1 MSSRANV
8 VQRFLVVLQRLDVVR
23 MRGAERGVKVIG
35 VGESRVSQLRTQAIA
50 RLRSRLRES
59 LQISEVR

>member
-1 MSSRANV
+1 
-8 VQRFLVVLQRLDVVR
+8 
-23 MRGAERGVKVIG
+23 VIG